1 MSVSLS
7 AGIIM
12 NRRSPDFIGA
22 RCVRV
27 EGGKVAV
34 VARRRRS
41 TPTSSVDREEK
52 VPGAREPNNVFC
64 RHSGGLARRLLNKGG
79 YITGARIEGCHGRVE
94 AQRRLGGPGPAM
106 PAVSL
111 MAASLRA
118 VGTAMVVGGGGVYL
132 RAKGVLTPEVKSHP
146 CTAHPQMHASLQ
158 PAL

>member
-64 RHSGGLARRLLNKGG
+64 RHSGLARRLLNKGG